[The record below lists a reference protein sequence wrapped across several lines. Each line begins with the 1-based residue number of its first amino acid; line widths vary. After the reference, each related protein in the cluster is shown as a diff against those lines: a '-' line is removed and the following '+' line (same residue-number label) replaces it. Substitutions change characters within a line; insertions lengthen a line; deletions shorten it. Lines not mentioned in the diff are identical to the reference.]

1 VTNLRRPSLPE
12 HPATTGDLP
21 DDSWAFVLDMS
32 DVDDPADGVLRT
44 RCGACGALDCI
55 VEVDRAER
63 WNEIDPE
70 TLLIDPASGKL
81 HVDVST
87 GDEFSWAHACWR
99 CESCNNTTLTARP
112 TSAPTTERP
121 LGMPPNPSAAPA
133 CGAVSGPFTCVLPAG
148 PHAVTRDGRT
158 MHYYQV
164 VTS

>member
-1 VTNLRRPSLPE
+1 MTRDQPPPPSR
-12 HPATTGDLP
+12 PATTGDLP
-21 DDSWAFVLDMS
+21 DDSWAFVLDMT
-32 DVDDPADGVLRT
+32 DVDDPADGILRT

-70 TLLIDPASGKL
+70 TLLVDQATGQL

-87 GDEFSWAHACWR
+87 GEEFSWDHACWR
-99 CESCNNTTLTARP
+99 CESCNATTL
-112 TSAPTTERP
+112 SAPSDLRTNYRKA
-121 LGMPPNPSAAPA
+121 LGMPPSPSATPA
-133 CGAVSGPFTCVLPAG
+133 CGAVSGPFACVLPAG